1 MEIVSEEVRC
11 GIVNCWRGGGGW
23 RAGVV
28 ECGRSAHTTC
38 EPITVLSRWLHQHHH
53 QRQQQQRHCDVYC
66 DAPAAGRSDVITTTC
81 RRRAKCQNYRIILWL
96 APADFRSSQISIRRF
111 PTPAWTHN
119 FSLSPT
125 GSRLS
130 VYAEVAPTIR
140 LRFDARSTAYQ
151 RSLTVT

>member
-1 MEIVSEEVRC
+1 VRY
-11 GIVNCWRGGGGW
+11 RQLLARGGGW

-81 RRRAKCQNYRIILWL
+81 RRRAKCQNHRIILAGTRGLPEL
-96 APADFRSSQISIRRF
+96 ANFNPPLSDSGVDPQFFTFADGFASVILRGGCIYDSTSVRRPF
-111 PTPAWTHN
+111 DCLSKVINSDITHQW
-119 FSLSPT
+119 P
-125 GSRLS
+125 
-130 VYAEVAPTIR
+130 
-140 LRFDARSTAYQ
+140 
-151 RSLTVT
+151 LTD